1 LQFTHTGSFYNASWN
16 IDIFATVTGRCEPKA
31 TFCVVKLNGRLS
43 GFERGT
49 VITVAT
55 AVTTTVATAVTTTV
69 TAAVTTTVTAAIAAA
84 VTTTVTAAI
93 AAAITATITT
103 VTAAESTTVTA
114 AESTTITTVT
124 TKAARTRRAGWR
136 FFAKF

>member
-43 GFERGT
+43 GFERST
-49 VITVAT
+49 VITVTT
-55 AVTTTVATAVTTTV
+55 AVTTAVTAAVTTTV
-69 TAAVTTTVTAAIAAA
+69 TATVTTTVTAAIAAA
-84 VTTTVTAAI
+84 VTATVTAAI
-93 AAAITATITT
+93 AAT
-103 VTAAESTTVTA
+103 VTTAESTTVTT
-114 AESTTITTVT
+114 AESTTITAVT

>member
-69 TAAVTTTVTAAIAAA
+69 TAAVTTTVTAAIATAIAA
-84 VTTTVTAAI
+84 TITATVTTVT
-93 AAAITATITT
+93 T
-103 VTAAESTTVTA
+103 AESTTVTT

>member
-1 LQFTHTGSFYNASWN
+1 LQFTHTSSFYNASWN

-31 TFCVVKLNGRLS
+31 TFCVVKLNDRLS
-43 GFERGT
+43 GFEWGT
-49 VITVAT
+49 VITV
-55 AVTTTVATAVTTTV
+55 TT
-69 TAAVTTTVTAAIAAA
+69 A

-93 AAAITATITT
+93 AAAITAT

>member
-49 VITVAT
+49 VITVT
-55 AVTTTVATAVTTTV
+55 TAVTTTV

-93 AAAITATITT
+93 AAAITATVTT

>member
-69 TAAVTTTVTAAIAAA
+69 TAAVTTTVTAAIATAIAA
-84 VTTTVTAAI
+84 TITATVTTVT
-93 AAAITATITT
+93 T
-103 VTAAESTTVTA
+103 AESTTVTT
-114 AESTTITTVT
+114 AESTTITAVT

>member
-31 TFCVVKLNGRLS
+31 TFCVVKLNDRLS
-43 GFERGT
+43 GFEWGT
-49 VITVAT
+49 VIT
-55 AVTTTVATAVTTTV
+55 
-69 TAAVTTTVTAAIAAA
+69 VTTTVTAAIAAA

>member
-31 TFCVVKLNGRLS
+31 TFCVVKLNDRLS
-43 GFERGT
+43 GFEWGT
-49 VITVAT
+49 VITVT
-55 AVTTTVATAVTTTV
+55 TAVTTTV

-93 AAAITATITT
+93 AAAITATVTT

-124 TKAARTRRAGWR
+124 TKTARTRRAGWR

>member
-1 LQFTHTGSFYNASWN
+1 LQFTHTSSFYNASWN

-69 TAAVTTTVTAAIAAA
+69 ATAVTTTVTAAVTTTVTAAIATAIAA
-84 VTTTVTAAI
+84 TITATVTTVT
-93 AAAITATITT
+93 T
-103 VTAAESTTVTA
+103 